1 MSEPATGTREFTIT
15 RVLDASRDEVFR
27 AWTEPDQAARWFG
40 PVGCTTPR
48 ETVSMD
54 VQPGGEWRAT
64 MIRDEDGAEYP
75 IGGVYREV
83 LAPERLVFT
92 WGDQARL
99 GEPEQ
104 SLITITLTDLG
115 GKTEMVF
122 HQTGLDTRERCGR
135 AAGLELVPGPAG
147 RARGAGDAAAG
158 GARGGV
164 GAGARAVAGPGE
176 AGHRGPRRA
185 GRGPPPV
192 ADGRDHRARTPS
204 RATGRRRRWSICSRG
219 AASSIVYH
227 FMERADGQWCE
238 GCCMF
243 TDTIAGLE
251 HLRARDTAMAVVS
264 HNPWSRLGPLRTRMG
279 WTVPF
284 YSCSGNSF
292 NADCGAGEGFGLS
305 VFLRDGDRVFR
316 SYFTTGRGVETLGN
330 HWTLLDLTPLGRQ
343 ETWEDSPP
351 GRRQTEPYTWWR
363 LHDEY

>member
-1 MSEPATGTREFTIT
+1 MSEPAAGSREFTIT
-15 RVLDASRDEVFR
+15 RVLDATRDEVFR

-122 HQTGLDTRERCGR
+122 HQTGLDTRERSDVQQGWSSCLDRLAGHVVRGTLPPVVPAAVWEPALAQLR
-135 AAGLELVPGPAG
+135 AQEKLATAARDALAAARRRLPMVEITGHYTFTSDGPA
-147 RARGAGDAAAG
+147 ASLVDLF
-158 GARGGV
+158 
-164 GAGARAVAGPGE
+164 E
-176 AGHRGPRRA
+176 
-185 GRGPPPV
+185 
-192 ADGRDHRARTPS
+192 
-204 RATGRRRRWSICSRG
+204 GRRQL
-219 AASSIVYH
+219 IVYH

-292 NADCGAGEGFGLS
+292 NADCGAGEDFGLS

-351 GRRQTEPYTWWR
+351 GRRQTEPYSWWR